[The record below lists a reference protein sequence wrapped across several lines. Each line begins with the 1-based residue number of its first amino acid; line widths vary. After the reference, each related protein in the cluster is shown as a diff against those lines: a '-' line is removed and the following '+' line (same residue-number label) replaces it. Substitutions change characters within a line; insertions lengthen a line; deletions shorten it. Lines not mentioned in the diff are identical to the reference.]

1 MNYIEVTLKP
11 DPMSE
16 EVCDVLAALLAPLGF
31 DSFSTEQDCLKAY
44 VTENLWDADALE
56 SLLSALPIEGVNV
69 SWSQSV
75 VEMQDWNQEWE
86 QSQQFDPILVG
97 GLDEAGGVR
106 CCVHSPAAPAESIPD
121 CRYEVIIDPKMS
133 FGTGT
138 HETTSQLL
146 EEILNIA
153 DGKNLPMSS
162 SAALPSSSAALSSS
176 SAASP
181 SSSAASPSSPA
192 ESARFS
198 PSLRALDMGTGTG
211 VLGILCAQ
219 LGYEV
224 RAIEIDDWVAANA
237 VDNVLYNGLAGKMK
251 VECGDAALL
260 TEGPAYQLVLANIN
274 RNVLIN
280 DMARYEQV
288 MLPGATLLMSGF
300 YEEDVP
306 AIRQCAE
313 SLGLQYQYHHARNG
327 WTVVRFQKPQQVAG
341 HDYPKPLVSTSA
353 VVSSAP
359 ASEVSSKN

>member
-1 MNYIEVTLKP
+1 MNYIEVTLVP

-16 EVCDVLAALLAPLGF
+16 ETCDVLAALLAPLGF
-31 DSFSTEQDCLKAY
+31 DSFSTEEDCLKAY
-44 VTENLWDADALE
+44 VTENLWDAPALE
-56 SLLSALPIEGVNV
+56 SLLAALPIEGVSV
-69 SWSQSV
+69 SWSQSI
-75 VEMQDWNQEWE
+75 VEMQDWNQAWE
-86 QSQQFDPILVG
+86 QSQQFEPILVG

-153 DGKNLPMSS
+153 DGKYA
-162 SAALPSSSAALSSS
+162 SASDAAVATAPASGE
-176 SAASP
+176 AAPSP
-181 SSSAASPSSPA
+181 SSSP
-192 ESARFS
+192 
-198 PSLRALDMGTGTG
+198 RALDMGTGTG

-251 VECGDAALL
+251 VECGDASLL
-260 TEGPAYQLVLANIN
+260 TEGASYQLVLANIN

-313 SLGLQYQYHHARNG
+313 GLGLQYQYHHARNG
-327 WTVVRFQKPQQVAG
+327 WTVIRFLKSDSYHATFR
-341 HDYPKPLVSTSA
+341 S
-353 VVSSAP
+353 
-359 ASEVSSKN
+359 